1 MEQDQLNEMEQDRL
15 NELMKARRQKMVQ
28 LKEKGVEP
36 FGSKYVCSHY
46 SAEVI
51 GQFDAL
57 ENKEVSLAGRLTGI
71 RTHGKATFADL
82 QDYKGKIQIYFRL
95 DQLGEEKYNLIDL
108 FDIGD
113 IIAVE
118 GPVFKTRKGEITVA
132 VHDYRF
138 LTKALRPLPEKWHGL
153 KDVELR
159 YRQRYLDLIVNEEV
173 RQTFINRSK
182 IIQTMRDV
190 LNEWGFLEMETPIM
204 QTIAGGALARPFI
217 TYHNALDM
225 KLYLRIATE
234 LHLKRLLVG
243 GLDKVYEIG
252 RIFRNE
258 GISPFHNPEFTSVEI
273 YQSYAD
279 YEDMMSITENLIY
292 ECARRVLGKSEIS
305 YQGETF
311 DLTPPWPRETMIN
324 VVHKYCGVD
333 FAKINDD
340 AGAREAAREAG
351 LELEGESTWGEIL
364 NLFFETY
371 CEEQLCQPVFILG
384 YPIDVSPLSKRMDS
398 DPRLT
403 YRFEGFIAGK
413 EVANAFTELNDP
425 IDQRERFERQLA
437 RRQAGDEEAHMMDED
452 FLTAL
457 EYGMPPAGGLGIGI
471 DRVVMILTDSPSIRD
486 VILFPTLKP
495 R

>member
-1 MEQDQLNEMEQDRL
+1 MEQDQL

-36 FGSKYVCSHY
+36 FGSKFEASHY
-46 SAEVI
+46 SADVI
-51 GQFDAL
+51 EQFNEL
-57 ENKEVSLAGRLTGI
+57 EDRKVSLCGRLIGI
-71 RTHGKATFADL
+71 RKHGKASFADL
-82 QDYKGKIQIYFRL
+82 QDYKGRIQVYFRL
-95 DQLGEEKYNLIDL
+95 DELGEEKYSLIDL

-113 IIAVE
+113 FVAVE
-118 GPVFKTRKGEITVA
+118 GSVFKTKKGEITVA

-159 YRQRYLDLIVNEEV
+159 YRQRYVDLIVNEKV

-182 IIQTMRDV
+182 IIQTMREV
-190 LNEWGFLEMETPIM
+190 LNEWGFLEVETPIM
-204 QTIAGGALARPFI
+204 QTIAGGALARPFT
-217 TYHNALDM
+217 TYHNALDI

-258 GISPFHNPEFTSVEI
+258 GISPFHNPEFTTVEI
-273 YQSYAD
+273 YQNYGD
-279 YEDMMSITENLIY
+279 LEDMMFITENLLY
-292 ECARRVLGKSEIS
+292 QCARRVFGKNEATF
-305 YQGETF
+305 QGEVF
-311 DLTPPWPRETMIN
+311 DLTPPWPRETMID
-324 VVHKYCGVD
+324 VVRKYAGVD
-333 FAKINDD
+333 FLRIDDD
-340 AGAREAAREAG
+340 AGAREAARTAG
-351 LELEGESTWGEIL
+351 LELEGESSWGEVL

-371 CEEQLCQPVFILG
+371 CEEQIRRPTFILD
-384 YPIDVSPLSKRMDS
+384 YPIDVSPLSKKLPS

-425 IDQRERFERQLA
+425 IDQRERFEQQLS
-437 RRQAGDEEAHMMDED
+437 RREAGDEEAHMMDED
-452 FLTAL
+452 FVTAL

>member
-1 MEQDQLNEMEQDRL
+1 MEQDQL

-28 LKEKGVEP
+28 LKEKGIEP
-36 FGSKYVCSHY
+36 FGSKFVPSHY
-46 SAEVI
+46 SAEVVE
-51 GQFDAL
+51 QFDVL
-57 ENKEVSLAGRLTGI
+57 GNKEVSLTGRLTGI
-71 RTHGKATFADL
+71 RIHGKATFADL
-82 QDYKGKIQIYFRL
+82 QDYKGRIQVYFRL
-95 DQLGEEKYNLIDL
+95 DQLGEEKYSLIDL

-118 GPVFKTRKGEITVA
+118 GPVFKTKKGEITVA

-138 LTKALRPLPEKWHGL
+138 LTKSLRPLPEKWHGL

-159 YRQRYLDLIVNEEV
+159 YRQRYVDLIVNEKV
-173 RQTFINRSK
+173 RQTFIDRSR

-204 QTIAGGALARPFI
+204 QPIAGGALARPFI
-217 TYHNALDM
+217 TYHNALDI

-243 GLDKVYEIG
+243 GLDRVYEIG

-273 YQSYAD
+273 YQNYAD
-279 YEDMMSITENLIY
+279 YEDMMYITENLIY
-292 ECARRVLGKSEIS
+292 QCAMRVFGKSEATF
-305 YQGETF
+305 QGETF

-324 VVHKYCGVD
+324 IVRKYAGVD
-333 FAKINDD
+333 FDKINDD
-340 AGAREAAREAG
+340 AGAREAASEAG
-351 LELEGESTWGEIL
+351 LELEGESSWGEIL

-371 CEEQLCQPVFILG
+371 CEEQLRQPIFILE
-384 YPIDVSPLSKRMDS
+384 YPIDVSPLSKKMKS

-437 RRQAGDEEAHMMDED
+437 RREAGDEEAHMMDED
-452 FLTAL
+452 FVTAL

>member
-1 MEQDQLNEMEQDRL
+1 MEQDQL
-15 NELMKARRQKMVQ
+15 NELMKARRQKMYQ
-28 LKEKGVEP
+28 LKERGIDP
-36 FGSKYVCSHY
+36 FGKKYAPSHY
-46 SAEVI
+46 SADVVD
-51 GQFDAL
+51 QFDEL
-57 ENKEVSLAGRLTGI
+57 ENKAVSLTGRLTGI

-82 QDYKGKIQIYFRL
+82 QDYKGRIQIYFRL
-95 DQLGEEKYNLIDL
+95 DQLGEEKYSLIEL

-118 GPVFKTRKGEITVA
+118 GPVFRTKKGEITVA
-132 VHDYRF
+132 VHEYRL
-138 LTKALRPLPEKWHGL
+138 LTKSLRPLPEKWHGL
-153 KDVELR
+153 KDIEMR
-159 YRQRYLDLIVNEEV
+159 YRQRYVDLIVNEKV
-173 RQTFINRSK
+173 RTTFIARSR

-217 TYHNALDM
+217 TYHNALDI

-273 YQSYAD
+273 YQNYAD
-279 YEDMMSITENLIY
+279 YEDMMYITENLIY
-292 ECARRVLGKSEIS
+292 QCALRVFGKSEATF
-305 YQGETF
+305 QGETF
-311 DLTPPWPRETMIN
+311 DLTPPWARETMIN
-324 VVHKYCGVD
+324 IVRKYAGVD
-333 FAKINDD
+333 FSKIDDD
-340 AGAREAAREAG
+340 AGALEAAREAG
-351 LELEGESTWGEIL
+351 LELEGESSWGEIL

-371 CEEQLCQPVFILG
+371 CEEQLRQPIFILD
-384 YPIDVSPLSKRMDS
+384 YPIDVSPLAKKIES

-403 YRFEGFIAGK
+403 YRFEAFIAGK

-437 RRQAGDEEAHMMDED
+437 RREAGDEEAHAMDED
-452 FLTAL
+452 FVTAL

-471 DRVVMILTDSPSIRD
+471 DRIVMFLTDSPSIRD

>member
-1 MEQDQLNEMEQDRL
+1 MEQDQL

-28 LKEKGVEP
+28 LSERGVEP
-36 FGSKYVCSHY
+36 FGSKFVSSHY
-46 SAEVI
+46 SADVI
-51 GQFDAL
+51 EQYDTLGDR
-57 ENKEVSLAGRLTGI
+57 EVSLSGRLTGI
-71 RTHGKATFADL
+71 RTHGKASFADL

-95 DQLGEEKYNLIDL
+95 DQLGEEKYSLIDL

-113 IIAVE
+113 FIAVQ
-118 GPVFKTRKGEITVA
+118 GLVFKTKKGEITVA

-153 KDVELR
+153 KDIELR
-159 YRQRYLDLIVNEEV
+159 YRQRYVDLIVNEKV

-190 LNEWGFLEMETPIM
+190 LHEWGFLEMETPIM

-217 TYHNALDM
+217 TYHNALDI

-243 GLDKVYEIG
+243 GLDKIYEIG

-279 YEDMMSITENLIY
+279 YEDMMYITENMIY
-292 ECARRVLGKSEIS
+292 QCALRVFGKSQVT

-311 DLTPPWPRETMIN
+311 DLTPPWRRETMIN
-324 VVHKYCGVD
+324 IVRKYAGLD
-333 FAKINDD
+333 FAEISDD
-340 AGAREAAREAG
+340 AGALKAARDAG
-351 LELEGESTWGEIL
+351 LELAGESSWGEIL
-364 NLFFETY
+364 NLFFGTY
-371 CEEQLCQPVFILG
+371 CEEQLRQPTFILE
-384 YPIDVSPLSKRMDS
+384 YPIDVSPLSKKMKS

-403 YRFEGFIAGK
+403 HRFECFIAGK

-425 IDQRERFERQLA
+425 IDQRERFERQLT
-437 RRQAGDEEAHMMDED
+437 RREAGDDEAHMMDDD
-452 FLTAL
+452 FVTAL